1 MSKALSFNIL
11 AIGGALFG
19 FSSGLLAQNI
29 DALDKYS
36 VVVEADD
43 WAKKKQPVYGSIYKV
58 YYNKSS
64 NWGTVRYVRDG
75 KNDTLFNFDSEG
87 NIYVV
92 NKEHS
97 VRYTVHEPVLK
108 DFARMAENLRTKD
121 KVGHGLDEEEVR
133 RITNKVNNLSN
144 TIINPD
150 LFKSSDLI
158 SSGPAPENDP
168 VVPASAE
175 GVFAFAAGQGANAN
189 GDLATAVGS
198 WAAADGKQSTALGE
212 GAYAYADASTA
223 AGTAAYVDSSA
234 IYGTAIGNRAKV
246 DKNATEG
253 VALGAKAISAH
264 KNSVAL
270 GANARTTRD
279 NEVYIG
285 YEEASGKAYKTR
297 TLGGLT
303 DGTRPSD
310 AATVRQVD
318 RVKDSVDQLAKDTN
332 IRIGVEAQKSRE
344 YTDSRTTVGINTD
357 GTLTRAEGAKSTI
370 GVNEGILILSGR
382 TDKIDAAV
390 AATDSKVE
398 SRTTVGVNSDG
409 TLTSADGAKKT
420 IAVNDGLVRLSGK
433 TERIDAAVGSIDRR
447 VSDVDNRVTGVDRRV
462 TKNTQSIK
470 NHSRQLQE
478 HNTRLNNQQRQIREN
493 HEEMKRAA
501 AQSAALAG
509 LFQPYSVGKFN
520 ATAALGGYSDK
531 QAVAVGV
538 GYRFN
543 EQTAAKAGVA
553 TSDGDVSYNVGVN
566 FEF

>member
-1 MSKALSFNIL
+1 MSKKFTKTLLSSSL
-11 AIGGALFG
+11 GGLLFG
-19 FSSGLLAQNI
+19 ISSGVLAQEVPPI
-29 DALDKYS
+29 KDSGLPYYS
-36 VVVEADD
+36 VLKEA
-43 WAKKKQPVYGSIYKV
+43 GSKHVIHGSTYRI

-64 NWGTVRYVRDG
+64 GWGTMRYVLNG
-75 KNDTLFNFDSEG
+75 KDETLFNFDQEG
-87 NIYVV
+87 NIIVLSKD
-92 NKEHS
+92 NS
-97 VRYTVHEPVLK
+97 IAYTVHEPVLK
-108 DFARMAENLRTKD
+108 GFARMAAGQDNNH
-121 KVGHGLDEEEVR
+121 KVDEEEVR
-133 RITNKVNNLSN
+133 RIFNKVHNLSN

-270 GANARTTRD
+270 GANSRTTRD

-318 RVKDSVDQLAKDTN
+318 RVKDSVEQLAQDTN
-332 IRIGVEAQKSRE
+332 TRLVVEAKKSRE
-344 YTDSRTTVGINTD
+344 YTDSRTTVGVNPD
-357 GTLTRAEGAKSTI
+357 GKLTRAEGAT
-370 GVNEGILILSGR
+370 
-382 TDKIDAAV
+382 
-390 AATDSKVE
+390 
-398 SRTTVGVNSDG
+398 
-409 TLTSADGAKKT
+409 KT
-420 IAVNDGLVRLSGK
+420 IAVNDGLVALSGR
-433 TERIDAAVGSIDRR
+433 TDRIDYAVGS
-447 VSDVDNRVTGVDRRV
+447 VDRRV
-462 TKNTQSIK
+462 TKNTQAIWS
-470 NHSRQLQE
+470 NTRQLQE
-478 HNTRLNNQQRQIREN
+478 HNARLNSQQRQIREN

-501 AQSAALAG
+501 AQSAALSG

-543 EQTAAKAGVA
+543 EQTATKAGIA
-553 TSDGDVSYNVGVN
+553 ASDGDVSYNVGVN

>member
-1 MSKALSFNIL
+1 MSKKFTKTLLSSSL
-11 AIGGALFG
+11 GGLLLG
-19 FSSGLLAQNI
+19 ISSGVLAQELPPI
-29 DALDKYS
+29 KDSGLPFYS
-36 VVVEADD
+36 VLKEADSTSV
-43 WAKKKQPVYGSIYKV
+43 PVIHGSTYRI

-64 NWGTVRYVRDG
+64 GWGTMRYVLNG
-75 KNDTLFNFDSEG
+75 KDETLFNFDQEG
-87 NIYVV
+87 NIIVLSKD
-92 NKEHS
+92 NS
-97 VRYTVHEPVLK
+97 IAYTVHEPVLK
-108 DFARMAENLRTKD
+108 GFARMAAGQGNNH
-121 KVGHGLDEEEVR
+121 KVDEEEVR
-133 RITNKVNNLSN
+133 RIFNKVHNLSN

-270 GANARTTRD
+270 GANSRTTRD

-318 RVKDSVDQLAKDTN
+318 RVKDSVEQLAQDTN
-332 IRIGVEAQKSRE
+332 TRLVVEAKKSRE
-344 YTDSRTTVGINTD
+344 YTDSRTTVGVNPD
-357 GTLTRAEGAKSTI
+357 GKLTRAEGAT
-370 GVNEGILILSGR
+370 
-382 TDKIDAAV
+382 
-390 AATDSKVE
+390 
-398 SRTTVGVNSDG
+398 
-409 TLTSADGAKKT
+409 KT
-420 IAVNDGLVRLSGK
+420 IAVNDGLVALSGR
-433 TERIDAAVGSIDRR
+433 TDRIDYAVGS
-447 VSDVDNRVTGVDRRV
+447 VDRRV
-462 TKNTQSIK
+462 TKNTQAIQS
-470 NHSRQLQE
+470 NTRQLQE
-478 HNTRLNNQQRQIREN
+478 HNARLNSQQRQIREN

-501 AQSAALAG
+501 AQSAALSG

-543 EQTAAKAGVA
+543 EQTATKAGIA
-553 TSDGDVSYNVGVN
+553 ASDGDVSYNVGVN